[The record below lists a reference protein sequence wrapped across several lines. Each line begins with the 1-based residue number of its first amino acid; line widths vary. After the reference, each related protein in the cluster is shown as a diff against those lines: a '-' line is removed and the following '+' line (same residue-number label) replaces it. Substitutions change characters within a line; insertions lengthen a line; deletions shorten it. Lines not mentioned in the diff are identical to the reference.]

1 AQPTVTLSNASTG
14 VTVKWSAV
22 TGATDYRIYRKT
34 VSGSWQNLGSVSS
47 STLTYTDTAV
57 ADNSGTTYYYT
68 VRAVSGSTLGSYD
81 SSKSIVRLA
90 QPTVTLSNASTGVT
104 VKWGAVTGA
113 TGYTVWRK
121 TSGGSWAKIATASG
135 STLSYTDTAVAD
147 NSGTTYYYT
156 VRAVSGSVL
165 SSYVT
170 TKSIVRLAQPT
181 VTLSNA
187 STGVTVKWSAVTG
200 ATDYRIYRK
209 TVSGSWQNLGSVSSS
224 TLTYTD
230 TAVADNSG
238 TTYYYTVR
246 AVSGSIL
253 GSYDSSKSIVRLAQP
268 TVTLSNAST
277 GVTVKWGKVTGA
289 TGYTVWRKTS
299 GGSWA
304 KIATVSSSTLTYTD
318 TTASSGTTYYYTV
331 RAVCNGTLS
340 SYVTNKSITR

>member
-1 AQPTVTLSNASTG
+1 
-14 VTVKWSAV
+14 
-22 TGATDYRIYRKT
+22 
-34 VSGSWQNLGSVSS
+34 
-47 STLTYTDTAV
+47 
-57 ADNSGTTYYYT
+57 
-68 VRAVSGSTLGSYD
+68 
-81 SSKSIVRLA
+81 
-90 QPTVTLSNASTGVT
+90 SNASTGVT

-113 TGYTVWRK
+113 TNYRVYRK
-121 TSGGSWAKIATASG
+121 VSGGSWQTLTTVSG

-165 SSYVT
+165 SSYET

-187 STGVTVKWSAVTG
+187 STGVTVKWGAVTG
-200 ATDYRIYRK
+200 ATSYRIYRK

-277 GVTVKWGKVTGA
+277 GVTVKWGAVTGA

-318 TTASSGTTYYYTV
+318 TAASSGTTYYYTV